1 MIDLRFYYC
10 NFLSFFIRLLKII
23 LDKEENVM
31 QPIESDERVKA
42 LESTI
47 KRLSK
52 HVQKYKRDLGNQKT
66 KSDQQTTELL
76 YAREQIERSRSRSQ
90 DTELKHQ
97 QLLLKISKQ
106 HQQQSQQKH
115 QHHQHQSQ
123 QKIIS
128 TNATHIWLRKQ
139 ISRLTTDTALNVAI
153 ARTNIRLE
161 TKRAQ
166 RALSTAAKTIQ
177 FNNAQEKQRVQKHF
191 KQLETRHAIEHTSS
205 IFINSILEST
215 TNTIVERKQREF
227 NLINQLKEKTSQVN
241 RLEQEN
247 QRLLTVLQK
256 TENEKRIDIK
266 HCNTKYNALERE
278 VVLLRYAKESKTITT
293 QTDTAD
299 IKTTMSTTTSSSET
313 QTNLQ
318 GDEQWY
324 HWRDARTVVDR
335 LAVEKKRTRKEN
347 KTAKTSSTQTN
358 TNYNE
363 VSQVTKETKEESCN
377 TKWTGPLVTNK
388 KPTTESTGTQSI
400 SKIMLSLGCQTSLI
414 TKKSDS
420 IQLKKNQKNNNEKCD
435 QGNVD
440 NSGTSAM
447 FDTPLRST
455 VHHKDLT
462 FNTPPT
468 VVQKPL
474 NVLKKE
480 AAVEIATTMVEQLT
494 LLATLKRDDLLSK
507 EEYSAAKRLVLP
519 SLTTVTSLVTSQVS
533 AVVATSTVDDN
544 ETEERLNSIRNQE
557 NNTWEI
563 CDAHNNTVEEE
574 TEDSVLSASI
584 LPQNQGPHQQ
594 YHQHRRQQQQHILL
608 QEVPPGFANTN
619 NQTSQ
624 NNWQQ
629 PQSHHHQSRDQSH
642 NQPQQLPRYQPQHSW
657 STSVS
662 ITREELQRRQQD
674 NNITPEKNDNSNN
687 YYHQYQQQQQQQHH
701 HHQQQQQQQQQLDL
715 IQKDTIP
722 QQYVRKR
729 RSKYAYTY
737 NHYDEPVNGNHHS
750 HLYQQEK
757 VDWSMNKRR

>member
-1 MIDLRFYYC
+1 
-10 NFLSFFIRLLKII
+10 
-23 LDKEENVM
+23 M

-106 HQQQSQQKH
+106 HQQQSQQK
-115 QHHQHQSQ
+115 
-123 QKIIS
+123 IIS
-128 TNATHIWLRKQ
+128 TNATYTWLRKQ

-166 RALSTAAKTIQ
+166 RALSAAAKTIQ
-177 FNNAQEKQRVQKHF
+177 LSNEQEKQRVQQHF
-191 KQLETRHAIEHTSS
+191 EQLESKHTIKHTSS

-299 IKTTMSTTTSSSET
+299 IKTNLNLHVNPKTTSTMSTTTSSSET

-358 TNYNE
+358 TKE
-363 VSQVTKETKEESCN
+363 TKETKEESCN

-420 IQLKKNQKNNNEKCD
+420 IQLKKNQKNHNEKCD

-440 NSGTSAM
+440 NSDTSAM

-468 VVQKPL
+468 VVQKP
-474 NVLKKE
+474 LKKE

-519 SLTTVTSLVTSQVS
+519 SLTSVTSLVTSQVS

-557 NNTWEI
+557 SNTWEI
-563 CDAHNNTVEEE
+563 CDAHNNKVEEE
-574 TEDSVLSASI
+574 TEDSVLSNASI

-594 YHQHRRQQQQHILL
+594 YHQHRRHHQQQQQHILS

-674 NNITPEKNDNSNN
+674 TNITPEKNDNSNN
-687 YYHQYQQQQQQQHH
+687 NYYYYQYQQQQQQQQQHH
-701 HHQQQQQQQQQLDL
+701 HHQQQQQQQLDL

-737 NHYDEPVNGNHHS
+737 TRNHYDEPNPVTDNHHS

-757 VDWSMNKRR
+757 VDWSMNTKEDEKY